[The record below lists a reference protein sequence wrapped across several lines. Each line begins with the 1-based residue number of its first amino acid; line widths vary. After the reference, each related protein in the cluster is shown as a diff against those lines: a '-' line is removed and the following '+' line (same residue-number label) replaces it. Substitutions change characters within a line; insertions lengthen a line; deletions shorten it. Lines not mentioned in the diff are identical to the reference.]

1 METATPKGYGARTPF
16 FSRSAPT
23 MRATRDEL
31 PELLGAA
38 IRGSDWGDLR
48 SAIVSLPA
56 GTDVGPLLK
65 GLPDDR
71 CPCPHWGYVIR
82 GRVVVRY
89 DDHEEILGPGDAF
102 YMAPGHAPEAE
113 EGTELVQFSPTEQ
126 LAEVEA
132 AIAAA
137 IQA

>member
-1 METATPKGYGARTPF
+1 MPKVSSESAAHVDDHGPVEDRHEDIDGYTINFLTFRESIDGTPLF
-16 FSRSAPT
+16 H
-23 MRATRDEL
+23 
-31 PELLGAA
+31 
-38 IRGSDWGDLR
+38 
-48 SAIVSLPA
+48 
-56 GTDVGPLLK
+56 
-65 GLPDDR
+65 GLPGDS
-71 CPCPHWGYVIR
+71 CNCPHWGYVIR

-89 DDHEEILGPGDAF
+89 DDHEEVLGPGDAF

-137 IQA
+137 TQA